1 MAATTSLREP
11 NAFERFAESLLFG
24 NRLVVLAIF
33 AVITVAMGYFA
44 AQLRV
49 DAGFKKMIPLQ
60 HEYMRT
66 FLDYEKEFGG
76 ANRILIAVID
86 KNGDMFNQKFFQTME
101 NITRDAKTIDSVDS
115 ARVSSIFTPNVR
127 FVEVVED
134 GFAGGNVIP
143 QNFTP
148 NVPGFQATAEQ
159 FATIRANIEKA
170 SIVGRLV
177 AKDFS
182 GAMVW
187 VDLVPEDPARGVKVD
202 YNKVAA
208 QLEAI
213 RQKYENAQTSV
224 AIIGFA
230 KMVGDISNGAQSVAV
245 FFLVT
250 IALTWLLLFL
260 YSFSIKLASLTVACA
275 LVAVIWMLGVLRLLG
290 FGIDPMNMLTPFLI
304 FAIAVSHGEQM
315 INRFRGE
322 IFFGGLEQGSV
333 QQLRARARF
342 AVGPL
347 MAAKR
352 SFQALLVPVSV
363 ALVAG
368 CIGFATILIIPV
380 RIIFELAVTATVGV
394 ALTILT
400 DLILLPVLLSFC
412 RLRNLERKREYR
424 LRQLTQFD
432 KLWTVLA
439 RLTRPAV
446 AAVVIL
452 LGIAIWF
459 VAERYG
465 SQVMVGDAQKGV
477 AELRADARY
486 NLDAELISDKF
497 ALGVDILNVIAEAAP
512 NACTTSYPVME
523 TLDRFAWHMRN
534 VEGVAQVITLPIAA
548 KIVNAGWNEG
558 NIRWRVLPRDNDTL
572 RQDTQGFETDSGLL
586 NTDCSA
592 MPVMLFLTDHRSS
605 TIDRVVAAVKKFRD
619 DNHVFAGP
627 KANLR
632 ADLAKQ
638 AAAAQ
643 AAGKT
648 FTSDQLNLR
657 LATGN
662 VGVAAAT
669 NDEVRAVDRTMLYL
683 LYAAVFVMCLISFRS
698 PRAALCIV
706 LPLVLVTE
714 LGHSLMVAM
723 HIGKKV
729 NTLTVLA
736 LGVGIGVDYAI
747 YLFARMHE
755 AMTFRVEFAA
765 ADVAEAAAE
774 ASEAAAHAAGIGAE
788 RATHLFNRIYEA
800 MASGAPFT
808 AADMDSELLRID
820 AEDGADTTSPAA
832 VARRSERAARAYAA
846 LHVSR
851 DGRLTQTEFVAG
863 QGGHRSLSESYF
875 IALKTTGIAIFYTA
889 LTLAVGVAMWIFSD
903 LKFQADMGVMLT
915 FMFVVNMIAA
925 IVFLPALCRWLLRP
939 TEKA

>member
-11 NAFERFAESLLFG
+11 NAFERFAEGLLFG

-86 KNGDMFNQKFFQTME
+86 KHGDMFNQKFFQTME

-230 KMVGDISNGAQSVAV
+230 KMGGDISNGAQSVAV

-333 QQLRARARF
+333 QQLRARALRGRP
-342 AVGPL
+342 ADGGQAQLPG
-347 MAAKR
+347 AAR
-352 SFQALLVPVSV
+352 
-363 ALVAG
+363 AG
-368 CIGFATILIIPV
+368 LGRAGGRLH
-380 RIIFELAVTATVGV
+380 
-394 ALTILT
+394 
-400 DLILLPVLLSFC
+400 
-412 RLRNLERKREYR
+412 RLRHDPDHPGADHFRAGRDR
-424 LRQLTQFD
+424 DGGR
-432 KLWTVLA
+432 
-439 RLTRPAV
+439 RPDHPHRPDPAAG
-446 AAVVIL
+446 AAVVL
-452 LGIAIWF
+452 PP
-459 VAERYG
+459 
-465 SQVMVGDAQKGV
+465 AQ
-477 AELRADARY
+477 
-486 NLDAELISDKF
+486 
-497 ALGVDILNVIAEAAP
+497 
-512 NACTTSYPVME
+512 
-523 TLDRFAWHMRN
+523 
-534 VEGVAQVITLPIAA
+534 
-548 KIVNAGWNEG
+548 
-558 NIRWRVLPRDNDTL
+558 PR
-572 RQDTQGFETDSGLL
+572 
-586 NTDCSA
+586 
-592 MPVMLFLTDHRSS
+592 
-605 TIDRVVAAVKKFRD
+605 
-619 DNHVFAGP
+619 
-627 KANLR
+627 
-632 ADLAKQ
+632 
-638 AAAAQ
+638 AQ
-643 AAGKT
+643 A
-648 FTSDQLNLR
+648 
-657 LATGN
+657 
-662 VGVAAAT
+662 
-669 NDEVRAVDRTMLYL
+669 
-683 LYAAVFVMCLISFRS
+683 
-698 PRAALCIV
+698 
-706 LPLVLVTE
+706 
-714 LGHSLMVAM
+714 
-723 HIGKKV
+723 
-729 NTLTVLA
+729 
-736 LGVGIGVDYAI
+736 
-747 YLFARMHE
+747 
-755 AMTFRVEFAA
+755 
-765 ADVAEAAAE
+765 
-774 ASEAAAHAAGIGAE
+774 
-788 RATHLFNRIYEA
+788 
-800 MASGAPFT
+800 
-808 AADMDSELLRID
+808 
-820 AEDGADTTSPAA
+820 
-832 VARRSERAARAYAA
+832 
-846 LHVSR
+846 
-851 DGRLTQTEFVAG
+851 
-863 QGGHRSLSESYF
+863 
-875 IALKTTGIAIFYTA
+875 
-889 LTLAVGVAMWIFSD
+889 
-903 LKFQADMGVMLT
+903 
-915 FMFVVNMIAA
+915 
-925 IVFLPALCRWLLRP
+925 
-939 TEKA
+939 